1 MRTWLRMLVF
11 GTVLAVGG
19 ASVALAATAADPAV
33 GTWKLNVEKSKF
45 SSGGALK
52 SETRTYVQTDD
63 GLKLTFTGVA
73 ADGSAVSGESTY
85 KYDGKDYPISG
96 SNDYDTLAV
105 KRVNSHTATSTQKKA
120 GKVVGTTT
128 RTISKD
134 GKTLTLKHKGK
145 NAKGEADNST
155 MVFDKQ

>member
-1 MRTWLRMLVF
+1 MRTLLRMLVV

-45 SSGGALK
+45 SASGALK
-52 SETRTYVQTDD
+52 SQTRAYVQTDG
-63 GLKLTFTGVA
+63 GLKLTFSGVA
-73 ADGSAVSGESTY
+73 ADGAAVSGDSTY

-105 KRVNSHTATSTQKKA
+105 KRVNSH
-120 GKVVGTTT
+120 
-128 RTISKD
+128 
-134 GKTLTLKHKGK
+134 
-145 NAKGEADNST
+145 
-155 MVFDKQ
+155 

>member
-1 MRTWLRMLVF
+1 MRTLLRMLVV

-33 GTWKLNVEKSKF
+33 GSWKLNVEKSKF
-45 SSGGALK
+45 SASGALK

-73 ADGSAVSGESTY
+73 ADGSTVSGESTY

-96 SNDYDTLAV
+96 SNDYDALAV
-105 KRVNSHTATSTQKKA
+105 TRVNSHTATSVQKKA
-120 GKVVGTTT
+120 GKKVGTTT
-128 RTISKD
+128 RTVSKD
-134 GKTLTLKHKGK
+134 GMTMTLTHKGK
-145 NAKGEADNST
+145 NAKGEVDNST
-155 MVFDKQ
+155 LVFDKQ